1 MEICVK
7 AVSVRLS
14 LKRNEGVDMA
24 EVFLKLKNIKKS
36 FGGVKALKGVDLEIR
51 KGEVL
56 CLAGENG
63 CGKST
68 LIKVISGAHEA
79 DSGEYILE
87 GKKVEKLKPIDAIRA
102 GIQVIYQDFAVFPNL
117 TVAENIAV
125 NHSLMTGAKLMNW
138 KKARKLAVEAM
149 EQVGAKMDPDI
160 LVERLTVANK
170 QMVAICRAIINDA
183 KFLILD
189 EPTTALTKKEIENL
203 FQIIR
208 RLKEKG
214 IAIMIVNHKLDEI
227 YEIADRLTIIRNGEY
242 VSSGEIGEYDRSR
255 FIRDL
260 TGHDIVETA
269 YHPEQEKKETI
280 LKVENLSRKG
290 AFEHVSFSI
299 EKGDV
304 LGITGLLGSGRSEIG
319 DALFGISPADEGT
332 IMLKGR
338 EVRIKGIEDAVAN
351 RIAYVPEDRLT
362 QGLFLERSIR
372 DNMVAASIS
381 KYFSKGKLDH
391 GRIAED
397 TKMWIDKVAV
407 VTENDMAPI
416 RTLSGGN
423 AQKVVIA
430 KWLNTDPQLIVLNGP
445 TVGVDIG
452 SKSEIHEILHELAN
466 QGVGVIVISDDLSE
480 LVQNCNKIIVMRN
493 GQAAEYLDHEVDE
506 NELYNMFS
514 EEGGRQQ

>member
-14 LKRNEGVDMA
+14 LKRNEGFDMA
-24 EVFLKLKNIKKS
+24 EVFLKLENIKKS
-36 FGGVKALKGVDLEIR
+36 FGGVKALKGVNLEIR

-68 LIKVISGAHEA
+68 LIKVISGAHAA
-79 DSGEYILE
+79 DSGEYILDGE
-87 GKKVEKLKPIDAIRA
+87 KVENIKPIDAIRA

-117 TVAENIAV
+117 SVAENIAM
-125 NHSLMTGAKLMNW
+125 NNSLMTGAKIMNW
-138 KKARKLAVEAM
+138 KKARKLAIEAM

-183 KFLILD
+183 KLLILD
-189 EPTTALTKKEIENL
+189 EPTTALTKKEVENL
-203 FQIIR
+203 FGIIR

-227 YEIADRLTIIRNGEY
+227 YEIADKLTIIRNGEY
-242 VSSGEIGEYDRSR
+242 VSSGEIGEYDRAR

-260 TGHDIVETA
+260 TGHDIVETT
-269 YHPEQEKKETI
+269 YRPEKESTDVI

-290 AFEHVSFSI
+290 AFEKVSFVI
-299 EKGDV
+299 NRGDV

-319 DALFGISPADEGT
+319 DALFGIAPAEEGR
-332 IMLKGR
+332 IILNGK
-338 EVRIKGIEDAVAN
+338 EVKIKKIEDAVAN

-362 QGLFLERSIR
+362 QGLFLDRSIR
-372 DNMVAASIS
+372 DNMVASSIG
-381 KYFSKGKLDH
+381 KYFRKGKLDH
-391 GRIAED
+391 NRIAED
-397 TKMWIDKVAV
+397 TKRWIDKVAV
-407 VTENDMAPI
+407 VTENDMSPI

-430 KWLNTDPQLIVLNGP
+430 KWLNTDPQLLVLNGP

-452 SKSEIHEILHELAN
+452 SKNEIHEILHDLAN

-480 LVQNCNKIIVMRN
+480 LVQNCNKIVVMRN
-493 GQAAEYLDHEVDE
+493 GQTVAHLTHAVNE
-506 NELYNMFS
+506 NELYSMFS
-514 EEGGRQQ
+514 EEGGAK